1 MPIYFAAARSHAVA
15 DGRILPQSVIE
26 ILNPSLAG
34 ESLASSGGARA
45 VGRPSH
51 THDGRTEWAK
61 GGAIT
66 LRNVSTR
73 TARTAQTS
81 IFWHYCSRNTAHNA
95 AISPPPATGTAK
107 VKKPNKNQAKQKT
120 MQNKMEERGG

>member
-51 THDGRTEWAK
+51 THDGRAEWAK

-66 LRNVSTR
+66 RRNGGAAMCPRAQRAQRKPAYFGT
-73 TARTAQTS
+73 TAVGILHTMQLFPR
-81 IFWHYCSRNTAHNA
+81 RR
-95 AISPPPATGTAK
+95 PPA
-107 VKKPNKNQAKQKT
+107 QQK
-120 MQNKMEERGG
+120 